1 MPPRGPRVSTTAR
14 FPEEHGD
21 VFKARADALGI
32 PLSSWITLALSEH
45 ERLAVPDYIRDEL
58 RKAEQ
63 QRRTRESEQE
73 LDMPRSA

>member
-1 MPPRGPRVSTTAR
+1 MPARGNRVSTTAR

-45 ERLAVPDYIRDEL
+45 ERLAVPDYIRDEIQ
-58 RKAEQ
+58 KAE
-63 QRRTRESEQE
+63 RLRLAHESEQE
-73 LDMPRSA
+73 LDMPRLA